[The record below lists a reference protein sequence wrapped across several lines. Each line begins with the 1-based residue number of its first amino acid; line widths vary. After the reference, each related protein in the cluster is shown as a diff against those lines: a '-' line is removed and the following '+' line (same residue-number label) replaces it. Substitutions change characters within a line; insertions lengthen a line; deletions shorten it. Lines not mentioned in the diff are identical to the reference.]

1 MAEEVK
7 SNFSNEVVEPTE
19 LEKHIERLQ
28 KHTIPM
34 KPEMLNL
41 IQTLVNQHL
50 ASGNVKP
57 TELDALVFARDEV
70 NKATIDY
77 QTHLERMNKRTQE
90 LQAEQMESNR
100 SAAEELRAEQRTI
113 LTEERVARKRAE
125 SLSNELQ
132 AEIDRLKSELANV
145 HQVPKE
151 KTKAMEM
158 ARAMNPIPTSKEA
171 FDQKVADTKK
181 SFKEWEEENG
191 QPSNDDLSEL
201 MKEANDILDEDENF
215 EDSADFYNGV
225 SPEQALE
232 DVNEKF
238 EDTLE
243 SLEDVELEVPEDAKG
258 TEDFFAEVEAVQER
272 VDSDFSSSAPVISNS
287 KLPDIKTYDSEEDLQ
302 AHIDEKNANVED
314 EYEEVT
320 IPSES
325 ELQAMTKKQ
334 IHETAQSLSFDD
346 VTTSMTKSVMI
357 ETFVKSTNDYI
368 DSLKES
374 GEFVSAETTDS
385 SESSPNEDDRQDGGY
400 F

>member
-100 SAAEELRAEQRTI
+100 SAAEELRAEQRSI

-125 SLSNELQ
+125 ALSNELQ
-132 AEIDRLKSELANV
+132 AEIDRLKSELENV

-151 KTKAMEM
+151 KTRAMEM

-287 KLPDIKTYDSEEDLQ
+287 QLPDIKTYDSEEDLQ

>member
-28 KHTIPM
+28 KHTVPM

-41 IQTLVNQHL
+41 VQTLMNNHL
-50 ASGNVKP
+50 QSGNVKV

-100 SAAEELRAEQRTI
+100 EAGELQRSEQRQLLAEERI
-113 LTEERVARKRAE
+113 ARKNAERTSE
-125 SLSNELQ
+125 SLQMEN
-132 AEIDRLKSELANV
+132 DRLKAELEKV
-145 HQVPKE
+145 HQVPAEPKQ
-151 KTKAMEM
+151 KSKAMEM
-158 ARAMNPIPTSKEA
+158 ARAMNPEPTEQEV
-171 FDQKVADTKK
+171 FDKKIQDTKK
-181 SFKEWEEENG
+181 SFKEWDEENV
-191 QPSNDDLSEL
+191 
-201 MKEANDILDEDENF
+201 DIDTAMQQAHDEDENF

-225 SPEQALE
+225 SPEQALD
-232 DVNEKF
+232 DVNENF

-243 SLEDVELEVPEDAKG
+243 SLEDSVELEVPEDAKG

-287 KLPDIKTYDSEEDLQ
+287 QLPDITTYDSEEDLQ
-302 AHIDEKNANVED
+302 AHIDEKNAQVEE

-325 ELQAMTKKQ
+325 DLQAMTKKQ
-334 IHETAQSLSFDD
+334 IHETAQMLSFDD
-346 VTTSMTKSVMI
+346 VVLTMTKSVMI
-357 ETFVKSTNDYI
+357 ETFVQSTNDYI

-385 SESSPNEDDRQDGGY
+385 SESSPTEDDKQDGGY

>member
-50 ASGNVKP
+50 ASGNVKL

-100 SAAEELRAEQRTI
+100 SAAEELRAEQRSI

-125 SLSNELQ
+125 ALSNELQ
-132 AEIDRLKSELANV
+132 AEIDRLKSELENV

-151 KTKAMEM
+151 KTRAMEM

-287 KLPDIKTYDSEEDLQ
+287 QLPDIKTYDSEEDLQ

>member
-50 ASGNVKP
+50 ASGNVKL

-77 QTHLERMNKRTQE
+77 QTHLERMSKRTQE

-125 SLSNELQ
+125 TLSKELQ
-132 AEIDRLKSELANV
+132 AEIDRLKSELENV

-151 KTKAMEM
+151 KTRAMEM

-191 QPSNDDLSEL
+191 HPSNDDLSEL

-302 AHIDEKNANVED
+302 AHIDEKNADVED

>member
-28 KHTIPM
+28 KHTVPM

-41 IQTLVNQHL
+41 VQTLMNNHL
-50 ASGNVKP
+50 QSGNVKV

-100 SAAEELRAEQRTI
+100 EAGELQRAEQRQ
-113 LTEERVARKRAE
+113 LLAEERIARKNAERTSE
-125 SLSNELQ
+125 SLQMEN
-132 AEIDRLKSELANV
+132 DRLKAELEKV
-145 HQVPKE
+145 HQVPAEPKQ
-151 KTKAMEM
+151 KSKAMEM
-158 ARAMNPIPTSKEA
+158 ARAMNPEPTEQEV
-171 FDQKVADTKK
+171 FDKKIQDTKK
-181 SFKEWEEENG
+181 SFKEWDEENV
-191 QPSNDDLSEL
+191 
-201 MKEANDILDEDENF
+201 DIDTAMQQAHDEDENF

-225 SPEQALE
+225 SPEQALD
-232 DVNEKF
+232 DVNENF

-243 SLEDVELEVPEDAKG
+243 SLEDSVELEVPEDAKG

-287 KLPDIKTYDSEEDLQ
+287 QLPDIKTYDSEEDLQ
-302 AHIDEKNANVED
+302 AHIDEKNAQVEE

-325 ELQAMTKKQ
+325 DLQAMTKKQ
-334 IHETAQSLSFDD
+334 IHETAQMLSFDD
-346 VTTSMTKSVMI
+346 VVLTMTKSVMI
-357 ETFVKSTNDYI
+357 ETFVQSTNDYI

-385 SESSPNEDDRQDGGY
+385 SESSPTEDDKQDGGY

>member
-1 MAEEVK
+1 MK

-28 KHTIPM
+28 KHTVPM

-41 IQTLVNQHL
+41 VQTLMNNHL
-50 ASGNVKP
+50 QSGNVKV

-100 SAAEELRAEQRTI
+100 EAGELQRAEQRQ
-113 LTEERVARKRAE
+113 LLAEERIARKNAERTSE
-125 SLSNELQ
+125 SLQMEN
-132 AEIDRLKSELANV
+132 DRLKAELEKV
-145 HQVPKE
+145 HQVPAEPKQ
-151 KTKAMEM
+151 KSKAMEM
-158 ARAMNPIPTSKEA
+158 ARAMNPEPTEQEV
-171 FDQKVADTKK
+171 FDKKIQDTKK
-181 SFKEWEEENG
+181 SFKEWDEENV
-191 QPSNDDLSEL
+191 
-201 MKEANDILDEDENF
+201 DIDTAMQQAHDEDENF

-225 SPEQALE
+225 SPEQALD
-232 DVNEKF
+232 DVNENF

-243 SLEDVELEVPEDAKG
+243 SLEDSVELEVPEDAKG

-287 KLPDIKTYDSEEDLQ
+287 QLPDIKTYDSEEDLQ
-302 AHIDEKNANVED
+302 AHIDEKNAQVEE

-325 ELQAMTKKQ
+325 DLQAMTKKQ
-334 IHETAQSLSFDD
+334 IHETAQMLSFDD
-346 VTTSMTKSVMI
+346 VVLTMTKSVMI
-357 ETFVKSTNDYI
+357 ETFVQSTNDYI

-385 SESSPNEDDRQDGGY
+385 SESSPTEDDKQDGGY

>member
-28 KHTIPM
+28 KHTVPM

-41 IQTLVNQHL
+41 VQTLMNNHL
-50 ASGNVKP
+50 QSGNVKV

-100 SAAEELRAEQRTI
+100 EAGELQRAEQRQ
-113 LTEERVARKRAE
+113 LLAEERIARKNAERTSE
-125 SLSNELQ
+125 SLQMEN
-132 AEIDRLKSELANV
+132 DRLKAELEKV
-145 HQVPKE
+145 HQVPAEPKQ
-151 KTKAMEM
+151 KSKAMEM
-158 ARAMNPIPTSKEA
+158 ARAMNPEPTEQEV
-171 FDQKVADTKK
+171 FDKKIADTKK
-181 SFKEWEEENG
+181 SFKEWDEENV
-191 QPSNDDLSEL
+191 
-201 MKEANDILDEDENF
+201 DIDTAMQQAHDEDENF

-225 SPEQALE
+225 SPEQALD
-232 DVNEKF
+232 DVNENF

-243 SLEDVELEVPEDAKG
+243 SLEDSVELEVPEDAKG

-287 KLPDIKTYDSEEDLQ
+287 QLPDIKTYDSEEDLQ
-302 AHIDEKNANVED
+302 AHIDEKNAQVEE

-325 ELQAMTKKQ
+325 DLQAMTKKQ
-334 IHETAQSLSFDD
+334 IHETAQMLSFDD
-346 VTTSMTKSVMI
+346 VVLTMTKSVMI
-357 ETFVKSTNDYI
+357 ETFVQSTNDYI

-385 SESSPNEDDRQDGGY
+385 SESSPTEDDKQDGGY

>member
-100 SAAEELRAEQRTI
+100 SAAEELRAEQRSI

-132 AEIDRLKSELANV
+132 AEIDRLKSELENV

-151 KTKAMEM
+151 KTRAMEM

-287 KLPDIKTYDSEEDLQ
+287 QLPDIKTYDSEEDLQ

>member
-100 SAAEELRAEQRTI
+100 SAAEELRAEQRSI

-125 SLSNELQ
+125 ALSNELQ
-132 AEIDRLKSELANV
+132 AEIDRLKSELENV

-151 KTKAMEM
+151 KTRAMEM

-232 DVNEKF
+232 DV
-238 EDTLE
+238 
-243 SLEDVELEVPEDAKG
+243 ELEVPEDAKG

-287 KLPDIKTYDSEEDLQ
+287 QLPDIKTYDSEEDLQ

>member
-1 MAEEVK
+1 
-7 SNFSNEVVEPTE
+7 
-19 LEKHIERLQ
+19 
-28 KHTIPM
+28 
-34 KPEMLNL
+34 
-41 IQTLVNQHL
+41 
-50 ASGNVKP
+50 
-57 TELDALVFARDEV
+57 
-70 NKATIDY
+70 
-77 QTHLERMNKRTQE
+77 
-90 LQAEQMESNR
+90 
-100 SAAEELRAEQRTI
+100 
-113 LTEERVARKRAE
+113 
-125 SLSNELQ
+125 
-132 AEIDRLKSELANV
+132 
-145 HQVPKE
+145 
-151 KTKAMEM
+151 M

-191 QPSNDDLSEL
+191 HPSNDDLSEL

-302 AHIDEKNANVED
+302 AHIDEKNADVED

>member
-287 KLPDIKTYDSEEDLQ
+287 QLPDIKTYDSEEDLQ